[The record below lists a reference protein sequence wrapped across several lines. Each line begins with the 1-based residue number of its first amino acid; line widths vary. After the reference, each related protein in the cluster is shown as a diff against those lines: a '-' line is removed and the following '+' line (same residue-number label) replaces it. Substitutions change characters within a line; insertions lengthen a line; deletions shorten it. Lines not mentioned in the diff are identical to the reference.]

1 MIRWHGQCQTQITQ
15 SARRDFSGWEYQEPD
30 ACYSW
35 YIRNEAR
42 RSGSSAPGSQ
52 IGASEFDM
60 KKSLSDDNEE
70 MRPSYDFSNAVRG
83 KHAAFP
89 LGAKVVTLEPDVA
102 ELFPDSAAVNQAL
115 RALTQMMA
123 QMPSAQKTRRRR
135 EPVSQR

>member
-52 IGASEFDM
+52 IGASEF
-60 KKSLSDDNEE
+60 EE

-102 ELFPDSAAVNQAL
+102 ELFPDSAA
-115 RALTQMMA
+115 
-123 QMPSAQKTRRRR
+123 
-135 EPVSQR
+135 